1 MEVPLLVAPV
11 ALYMAFSL
19 TSHIN
24 IGVRHIMPVF
34 PFLFI
39 MGGALSDRLLRA
51 RRKTATTVI
60 VAVALGWGALEAARA
75 FPDYTPYMNQLASAR
90 PHWWYLSDSNVEW
103 GDDVKALAEYLK
115 ARGETQV
122 QVALSG
128 AWGTIHHYGVRQLDL
143 MAPAAE
149 VARYPRTRYT
159 AIGASFLNGSTVY
172 GGYEGNGQGQGA
184 QRVNKF
190 AAYRDRP
197 PEAVFGNSIYLY
209 REH

>member
-1 MEVPLLVAPV
+1 MGADLLSA
-11 ALYMAFSL
+11 AERKS
-19 TSHIN
+19 TSDDKFVHI
-24 IGVRHIMPVF
+24 
-34 PFLFI
+34 
-39 MGGALSDRLLRA
+39 
-51 RRKTATTVI
+51 TAGYYHLVD
-60 VAVALGWGALEAARA
+60 GD
-75 FPDYTPYMNQLASAR
+75 FYMNQLASAR

-103 GDDVKALAEYLK
+103 GDDVKALARYLK

-122 QVALSG
+122 QGALSG

-143 MAPAAE
+143 IAPAAV

-159 AIGASFLNGSTVY
+159 AIGASFLNGSTVP
-172 GGYEGNGQGQGA
+172 GGDEGYGQGHGA

-197 PEAVFGNSIYLY
+197 PEAVFGRSIYLY